1 VKRPNPRGD
10 VRHRLGLFQR
20 ELEVDPT
27 IEVIR
32 PGARLGGKTNTADLL
47 AAARDIG
54 ELAHCQKAF
63 CASVG
68 HAAPDSPV
76 SSDPGDQTN
85 ETGHLSSSNLR
96 VRRVRDWRFARKQ
109 EYRQHDKQRS
119 HLGLHR
125 LSFPPS
131 DVENVAMPPYSRAP
145 QLPQNWLPG
154 SILSPHWLQNWAIPW
169 GATAGPGGLDRAAAD
184 APVGLGLAG
193 LTAAGKAFAAPVACR
208 LGWRKT
214 TVPAILSCQAWPSRS
229 KIAQKYPIPR

>member
-68 HAAPDSPV
+68 HAAP
-76 SSDPGDQTN
+76 
-85 ETGHLSSSNLR
+85 
-96 VRRVRDWRFARKQ
+96 
-109 EYRQHDKQRS
+109 
-119 HLGLHR
+119 
-125 LSFPPS
+125 
-131 DVENVAMPPYSRAP
+131 
-145 QLPQNWLPG
+145 
-154 SILSPHWLQNWAIPW
+154 
-169 GATAGPGGLDRAAAD
+169 
-184 APVGLGLAG
+184 
-193 LTAAGKAFAAPVACR
+193 
-208 LGWRKT
+208 
-214 TVPAILSCQAWPSRS
+214 TVP
-229 KIAQKYPIPR
+229 